1 MRRAVAYRRRGAWS
15 ADEARASVTLAYL
28 DRHRRRIRLIDDAG
42 EAFMLDLPETAHLND
57 GDGLLLEGGGYILV
71 RAAPEPLIE
80 VACADV
86 AALARVAWHLGN
98 RHLPV
103 QIVGDRL
110 RLRDDHV
117 ILHMIEGLG
126 ATAIRLKAPF
136 DPEGGAYGDHGH
148 AH

>member
-1 MRRAVAYRRRGAWS
+1 MRRAVAYRRRGNWPEE
-15 ADEARASVTLAYL
+15 EARASVTLAYL

-42 EAFMLDLPETAHLND
+42 EAFLLDLPETAHLGD

-71 RAAPEPLIE
+71 RAAAEPLIE
-80 VACADV
+80 VSCDGPAE
-86 AALARVAWHLGN
+86 LARLAWHLGN

-126 ATAIRLKAPF
+126 AKAARIKAPF
-136 DPEGGAYGDHGH
+136 DPEGGAYAEHGG